1 MKRILLLIIVICATI
16 SARAQF
22 GAGGGGSNI
31 VGKISG
37 TVIDSLTRKPVDYA
51 TISLF
56 KSGAK
61 TPINGVLTDEKG
73 NFRLDNIRAGQYKIT
88 VSFIGYPT
96 KTFDPVETTASKP
109 DNNMGTLVVAPSAKA
124 LKEVAIVGQA
134 SLIENKIDKI
144 VYNAEKDL
152 TAAGGNATD
161 VLQKVPMV
169 SVDMNGNVAVRG
181 DQNVKVLINGKPS
194 GATSASLSDVL
205 KTIPADQIKS
215 IEVITSP
222 SAKYDAEGSAGIINI
237 ITKTK
242 NASGISGGVSGG
254 VGTRQ
259 NNGNV
264 NLNYNKNRFNFSA
277 NLGGNLT
284 WPQTMTTI
292 FEQTIETP
300 AIAANGTRPAVAAVH
315 QYSNNNTS
323 SETKR
328 HGARGTLTAGYEFNG
343 FNSINSTLA
352 LNDGGFNTNGG
363 GNYNI
368 QNYLDP
374 TKSIDY
380 IGKNTN
386 KNRFTGFDWNVDYTH
401 KFKKEGHE
409 LTVSGQWSHSII
421 KTDYSSLFSSQKVGQ
436 SAPQPSQMGN
446 NDGKNNEYT
455 AQADYTNPFS
465 KTLKLEAGAKTIQ
478 RRLNSVYDIF
488 SVDSLGNNRILDA
501 ENSNLYN
508 YNQNVYAGYSV
519 FTITLPKNY
528 SVLAGFRYE
537 NTQIKG
543 DPKTPF
549 ASGDNQ
555 QALSPF
561 TASYNTYIPSLT
573 IQKVFGS
580 NTLKLSYSKRIQRPS
595 LQVLNPFIN
604 RTNIQAQSVGNP
616 NLAPEVSQTIE
627 LNYNTFIKTSV
638 LNFSVY
644 YKRTNDL
651 IEGLADPI
659 TEYITT
665 GAKIDTV
672 HGTRT
677 IQRNAALNNSW
688 GASFFGS
695 INPIKPLTVRG
706 SVNVFTYSP
715 TVYAQYTDFIN
726 PDAIKTQYQ
735 YTLFGSAQYT
745 FPKNFIFEAFGFVN
759 SPRRTIQ
766 GSSPSFGIYAFG
778 VKKQFMNKKAS
789 IGFNAVQPFAVNKSF
804 NQSISSPGF
813 SQTSRT
819 QFPFQSFGITFSYS
833 FGKMS
838 FSNPQ
843 QQKKKGVNN
852 DDQIQGGDQTG
863 GGAAPAGGR

>member
-1 MKRILLLIIVICATI
+1 MKRILLLIIVIYASIT
-16 SARAQF
+16 AKAQLPV
-22 GAGGGGSNI
+22 GGGGI

-37 TVIDSLTRKPVDYA
+37 TVIDSLTKKPVDYA
-51 TISLF
+51 TISIY

-73 NFRLDNIRAGQYKIT
+73 NFQINNLRAGAYKIT

-96 KTFDPVETTASKP
+96 KTFDPVETSASKP
-109 DNNMGTLVVAPSAKA
+109 DNNMGTLVISPSAKA
-124 LKEVAIVGQA
+124 LKEVQVVGQA
-134 SLIENKIDKI
+134 ALIENKIDKI

-161 VLQKVPMV
+161 VLQKVPLV
-169 SVDMNGNVAVRG
+169 SVDMNGNVAIRG
-181 DQNVKVLINGKPS
+181 DGNVRVLINGKPS

-215 IEVITSP
+215 IEVVTSP

-242 NASGISGGVSGG
+242 NASGISGSVSGG

-259 NNGNV
+259 NNGNM

-284 WPQTMTTI
+284 WPQTMTSD
-292 FEQTIETP
+292 FQQTIKAGT
-300 AIAANGTRPAVAAVH
+300 ANQFNH
-315 QYSNNNTS
+315 NNTS

-352 LNDGGFNTNGG
+352 LNDGGFNTNGNG
-363 GNYNI
+363 TYRITDYN
-368 QNYLDP
+368 DP
-374 TKSIDY
+374 TKSLEY
-380 IGKNTN
+380 FGRNTN
-386 KNRFTGFDWNVDYTH
+386 KNKFTGFDWNLDYTH

-409 LTVSGQWSHSII
+409 ITVSGQWSHSII
-421 KTDYSSLFSSQKVGQ
+421 NTDYTNLFTAK
-436 SAPQPSQMGN
+436 QPSQLASN
-446 NDGKNNEYT
+446 NGKNNEYT
-455 AQADYTNPFS
+455 AQADYTNPIS
-465 KTLKLEAGAKTIQ
+465 KKLKLEAGGKTIQ
-478 RRLNSVYDIF
+478 RRINSVYDIYA
-488 SVDSLGNNRILDA
+488 VDSLGNNRILDT

-519 FTITLPKNY
+519 FTLTLPKNY

-537 NTQIKG
+537 NTQITG
-543 DPKTPF
+543 DPKTPY
-549 ASGDNQ
+549 ASGENQ
-555 QALSPF
+555 QELKPF
-561 TASYNTYIPSLT
+561 SASYNTYVPSLT
-573 IQKVFGS
+573 VQKVFGS
-580 NTLKLSYSKRIQRPS
+580 NTFKLSYSKRITRPS

-604 RTNIQAQSVGNP
+604 RANIQAQSVGNP

-627 LNYNTFIKTSV
+627 LNYNTFIKSSV

-651 IEGLADPI
+651 IEGLASPI
-659 TEYITT
+659 TE
-665 GAKIDTV
+665 TV
-672 HGTRT
+672 GDSTVTGTRT
-677 IQRNAALNNSW
+677 EQRNAALNNSW

-695 INPIKPLTVRG
+695 INPIKPLTIRG
-706 SVNVFTYSP
+706 SVNVFTYNP
-715 TVYAQYTDFIN
+715 TVYAQYANFIN
-726 PDAIKTQYQ
+726 TDAIKTQFQ
-735 YTLFGSAQYT
+735 YTMFGSAQYL
-745 FPKNFIFEAFGFVN
+745 FPKNFIFEAFGFIN

-778 VKKQFMNKKAS
+778 VKKQFLDKKAS
-789 IGFNAVQPFAVNKSF
+789 IGFNTVQPFAVNKAF
-804 NQSISSPGF
+804 NQNISSPGF
-813 SQTSRT
+813 SQTSKT

-833 FGKMS
+833 FGKIS

-843 QQKKKGVNN
+843 QKKKKGVNN

>member
-1 MKRILLLIIVICATI
+1 MKRILLLIIVICASI
-16 SARAQF
+16 SAKAQF
-22 GAGGGGSNI
+22 GVGGGGSGI

-37 TVIDSLTRKPVDYA
+37 TVIDSLTKKPVDYA

-73 NFRLDNIRAGQYKIT
+73 NFKIDNIRSGKYKIT

-96 KTFDPVETTASKP
+96 KTYDPVETTASKP
-109 DNNMGTLVVAPSAKA
+109 DNNMGQLVIAPSAKS
-124 LKEVAIVGQA
+124 LKEVQVVGQQA
-134 SLIENKIDKI
+134 LIENKIDKI

-161 VLQKVPMV
+161 VLQKVPLV
-169 SVDMNGNVAVRG
+169 SVDMNGNVALRG
-181 DQNVKVLINGKPS
+181 DQNVRVLINGKPS

-215 IEVITSP
+215 IEVLTSP
-222 SAKYDAEGSAGIINI
+222 SAKYDAEGSGGIINI

-242 NASGISGGVSGG
+242 NASGVSGSVSGG

-259 NNGNV
+259 NNGNM

-284 WPQTMTTI
+284 WPQTMTSI
-292 FEQTIETP
+292 FDQTINTP
-300 AIAANGTRPAVAAVH
+300 AIPANGTNPAVDAVH
-315 QYSNNNTS
+315 QRNYNTTAN
-323 SETKR
+323 ETKR

-363 GNYNI
+363 GNYSIENFI
-368 QNYLDP
+368 TP
-374 TKSIDY
+374 AKSIEY
-380 IGKNTN
+380 IGKTMN
-386 KNRFTGFDWNVDYTH
+386 KNKFTGFDWNLDYTH

-409 LTVSGQWSHSII
+409 ITVSGQWSHSII
-421 KTDYSSLFSSQKVGQ
+421 KTDYMSLFQAKPLTGKA
-436 SAPQPSQMGN
+436 APQPSQKGN
-446 NDGKNNEYT
+446 NNGKNNEYT
-455 AQADYTNPFS
+455 VQADYTLPIS
-465 KTLKLEAGAKTIQ
+465 KTLKLEAGGKTIQ
-478 RRLNSVYDIF
+478 RRINSDYTIF
-488 SVDSLGNNRILDA
+488 SVDSVGNNAIVDPL
-501 ENSNLYN
+501 NSNLYN

-519 FTITLPKNY
+519 FNITLPKNY

-543 DPKTPF
+543 DPKTPY
-549 ASGDNQ
+549 ASGENQ
-555 QALSPF
+555 QQLNPF
-561 TASYNTYIPSLT
+561 TASYNTYVPSLT
-573 IQKVFGS
+573 IQKVFGT

-604 RTNIQAQSVGNP
+604 RTNIQSQSVGNP
-616 NLAPEVSQTIE
+616 NLAPEVSQTVE
-627 LNYNTFIKTSV
+627 LNYNTFIKSSV

-651 IEGLADPI
+651 IEGLADPLQEI
-659 TEYITT
+659 VN
-665 GAKIDTV
+665 GDTV
-672 HGTRT
+672 NATRT

-695 INPIKPLTVRG
+695 INPIKPLTIRG
-706 SVNVFTYSP
+706 SVNVFTYNP
-715 TVYAQYTDFIN
+715 TVYTEFANFIN
-726 PDAIKTQYQ
+726 PDAIKTQLQ
-735 YTLFGSAQYT
+735 YTMFGSAQYT
-745 FPKNFIFEAFGFVN
+745 FPKDFIFEAFGFIN

-789 IGFNAVQPFAVNKSF
+789 IGFNTVQPFAVNKAF
-804 NQSISSPGF
+804 NQNISSPGF

-833 FGKMS
+833 FGKIS

-843 QQKKKGVNN
+843 QKKKKGVNN
-852 DDQIQGGDQTG
+852 DDQIQGGDQNG
-863 GGAAPAGGR
+863 GGTPAGGR

>member
-1 MKRILLLIIVICATI
+1 MKRIFLLIIVICAAIT
-16 SARAQF
+16 AKAQLPV
-22 GAGGGGSNI
+22 GGGSSI

-37 TVIDSLTRKPVDYA
+37 TVIDSLTKKPVDYA
-51 TISLF
+51 TISIF
-56 KSGAK
+56 KSGAQ

-73 NFRLDNIRAGQYKIT
+73 NFQINNLRAGKYKIT

-96 KTFDPVETTASKP
+96 KTYDPVETTASKP
-109 DNNMGTLVVAPSAKA
+109 DNNMGSLVIAPSAKA
-124 LKEVAIVGQA
+124 LKEVQIVGQA
-134 SLIENKIDKI
+134 PLIENKIDKI

-161 VLQKVPMV
+161 VLQKVPLV
-169 SVDMNGNVAVRG
+169 SVDMNGNVAIRG
-181 DQNVKVLINGKPS
+181 DGNVRVLINGKPS

-215 IEVITSP
+215 IEVVTSP

-242 NASGISGGVSGG
+242 NASGISGSVSGG

-259 NNGNV
+259 NNGNM

-284 WPQTMTTI
+284 WPQTMTTL
-292 FEQTIETP
+292 FDQTINTGSV
-300 AIAANGTRPAVAAVH
+300 NQHNLNST
-315 QYSNNNTS
+315 SN
-323 SETKR
+323 ETKR

-343 FNSINSTLA
+343 FNSINSTIA

-363 GNYNI
+363 GTYSI
-368 QNYLDP
+368 QDFADP

-380 IGKNTN
+380 IGKTMN
-386 KNRFTGFDWNVDYTH
+386 KNKFTGFDWNVDYTH

-409 LTVSGQWSHSII
+409 ITVSGQWSHSII
-421 KTDYSSLFSSQKVGQ
+421 KTDYSSLFTAK
-436 SAPQPSQMGN
+436 QPSQMGN

-455 AQADYTNPFS
+455 AQADYTNPIS
-465 KTLKLEAGAKTIQ
+465 KTLKFEAGGKTIQ
-478 RRLNSVYDIF
+478 RRINSVYNIF
-488 SVDSLGNNRILDA
+488 SVNPDGTNPILDT

-543 DPKTPF
+543 DPETPY
-549 ASGDNQ
+549 ASGDNKQ
-555 QALSPF
+555 ELNPF
-561 TASYNTYIPSLT
+561 TASYNTYVPSLT

-580 NTLKLSYSKRIQRPS
+580 NTFKLSYSKRIQRPA

-604 RTNIQAQSVGNP
+604 RSNIQSQSVGNP
-616 NLAPEVSQTIE
+616 NLAPEVSQTVE
-627 LNYNTFIKTSV
+627 LNYNAFIKTSV

-651 IEGLADPI
+651 IEGIAMPI
-659 TEYITT
+659 SEVVD
-665 GAKIDTV
+665 GETV
-672 HGTRT
+672 IGTRT
-677 IQRNAALNNSW
+677 VQNNVALNNSW

-695 INPIKPLTVRG
+695 INPIKPLTIRG
-706 SVNVFTYSP
+706 SINAFTYSP
-715 TVYAQYTDFIN
+715 TVYDAYVGSINSDALKTRLMYTM
-726 PDAIKTQYQ
+726 
-735 YTLFGSAQYT
+735 FGSAQYT
-745 FPKNFIFEAFGFVN
+745 FPKDIIFEAFGFIN
-759 SPRRTIQ
+759 SARRTIQ
-766 GSSPSFGIYAFG
+766 GTNPSFGIYAFG
-778 VKKQFMNKKAS
+778 LKKQFMNKKAS
-789 IGFNAVQPFAVNKSF
+789 LGFNTVQPFAVNKAF
-804 NQSISSPGF
+804 NQNISSPGF
-813 SQTSRT
+813 TQISRT
-819 QFPFQSFGITFSYS
+819 QFPFQSFGLTFSYS
-833 FGKMS
+833 FGKIS
-838 FSNPQ
+838 FKAPNPT
-843 QQKKKGVNN
+843 QKKKGVNN

-863 GGAAPAGGR
+863 GGAPTGGR

>member
-1 MKRILLLIIVICATI
+1 MKRVLLLIIVICATV
-16 SARAQF
+16 SAKAQF
-22 GAGGGGSNI
+22 GVGGGGSSV

-37 TVIDSLTRKPVDYA
+37 TVIDSLTKKPVDYA

-61 TPINGVLTDEKG
+61 APINGVLTDEKG
-73 NFRLDNIRAGQYKIT
+73 HFQINNVKAGKYKVTI
-88 VSFIGYPT
+88 SFIGYPS

-109 DNNMGTLVVAPSAKA
+109 DNDMGDLVIAPSAKA

-134 SLIENKIDKI
+134 ALIENKIDKI

-161 VLQKVPMV
+161 VLQKVPLV
-169 SVDMNGNVAVRG
+169 SVDMNGNVAIRG
-181 DQNVKVLINGKPS
+181 DGNVRVLINGKPS

-215 IEVITSP
+215 IEVVTSP

-237 ITKTK
+237 ITKSK
-242 NASGISGGVSGG
+242 NASGISGSVSGG

-259 NNGNV
+259 NNGNI
-264 NLNYNKNRFNFSA
+264 NLNYSKNRFNFSA

-292 FEQTIETP
+292 FDQTINTG
-300 AIAANGTRPAVAAVH
+300 ALNRR
-315 QYSNNNTS
+315 NLNNTS

-328 HGARGTLTAGYEFNG
+328 HGARGTFTAGYEFNG
-343 FNSINSTLA
+343 FNSINSTIA
-352 LNDGGFNTNGG
+352 VNDGGFNTNGG
-363 GNYNI
+363 GNYSIEDFATPAN
-368 QNYLDP
+368 
-374 TKSIDY
+374 SIDY
-380 IGKNTN
+380 IGKTLNHN
-386 KNRFTGFDWNVDYTH
+386 KFSGFDWNLDYTH

-421 KTDYSSLFSSQKVGQ
+421 KTDYSTLYTSQQ
-436 SAPQPSQMGN
+436 TTPAIPQPNQMGS

-455 AQADYTNPFS
+455 AQADYSNPLT
-465 KTLKLEAGAKTIQ
+465 KRLKLEAGGKTIQ
-478 RRLNSVYDIF
+478 RRISSIYDIF
-488 SVDSLGNNRILDA
+488 SVDADGNNPVLDV

-519 FTITLPKNY
+519 FTITLPKNF

-543 DPKTPF
+543 DPKTPY
-549 ASGDNQ
+549 ASNDNQ
-555 QALSPF
+555 QELNPF
-561 TASYNTYIPSLT
+561 TASYNTYVPSLT
-573 IQKVFGS
+573 LQKVFGT
-580 NTLKLSYSKRIQRPS
+580 NTFKLSYSKRIQRPS
-595 LQVLNPFIN
+595 LFVLNPFIN
-604 RTNIQAQSVGNP
+604 RASSQAQSVGNP
-616 NLAPEVSQTIE
+616 NLAPEVSQTVE
-627 LNYNTFIKTSV
+627 LNYNTFIKSSV

-651 IEGLADPI
+651 IEGIAVPI
-659 TEYITT
+659 DEIVD
-665 GAKIDTV
+665 GKHV
-672 HGTRT
+672 VGTRT
-677 IQRNAALNNSW
+677 VQNNVALNNSL

-695 INPIKPLTVRG
+695 INPIKPLTLR
-706 SVNVFTYSP
+706 SSINVFTYNP
-715 TVYAQYTDFIN
+715 TVYDQYAGSVNQDALKTRVQYTM
-726 PDAIKTQYQ
+726 
-735 YTLFGSAQYT
+735 FGSAQYT
-745 FPKNFIFEAFGFVN
+745 FPKDFIFEAFGFVN

-778 VKKQFMNKKAS
+778 IKKQFMNKKAS
-789 IGFNAVQPFAVNKSF
+789 LGFNTVQPFAVNKAF
-804 NQSISSPGF
+804 NQNISSPGF
-813 SQTSRT
+813 TQISRT

-833 FGKMS
+833 FGKLN

-843 QQKKKGVNN
+843 QKKKKGVNN

-863 GGAAPAGGR
+863 GVGAPAGGR

>member
-1 MKRILLLIIVICATI
+1 MKRIFLLIIVICAAIT
-16 SARAQF
+16 AKAQLPVS
-22 GAGGGGSNI
+22 GGSGI

-37 TVIDSLTRKPVDYA
+37 TVVDSLTKKPVDYA
-51 TISLF
+51 TISIF

-73 NFRLDNIRAGQYKIT
+73 NFRIDNLRAGKYKIT

-96 KTFDPVETTASKP
+96 KTYDPVETTASKP
-109 DNNMGTLVVAPSAKA
+109 DNNMGTLVISPSAKA
-124 LKEVAIVGQA
+124 LKEVQIVGQA
-134 SLIENKIDKI
+134 PLIENKIDKI

-161 VLQKVPMV
+161 VLQKVPLV
-169 SVDMNGNVAVRG
+169 SVDMNGNVAIRG
-181 DQNVKVLINGKPS
+181 DGNVRVLINGKPS

-215 IEVITSP
+215 IEVVTSP

-242 NASGISGGVSGG
+242 NASGISGSVSGG

-259 NNGNV
+259 NNGNM

-284 WPQTMTTI
+284 WPQTMTTD
-292 FEQTIETP
+292 FQQTINTG
-300 AIAANGTRPAVAAVH
+300 AANQFSH
-315 QYSNNNTS
+315 NNTS

-343 FNSINSTLA
+343 FNSINSTIA

-363 GNYNI
+363 GTYRITDYN
-368 QNYLDP
+368 DP
-374 TKSIDY
+374 TKSLEY
-380 IGKNTN
+380 FGRNTN
-386 KNRFTGFDWNVDYTH
+386 KNKFSGFDWNIDYTH

-409 LTVSGQWSHSII
+409 ITVSGQWSHSII
-421 KTDYSSLFSSQKVGQ
+421 NTDYTNLFTAK
-436 SAPQPSQMGN
+436 QPSQLASN
-446 NDGKNNEYT
+446 NGKNNEYT
-455 AQADYTNPFS
+455 AQADYTLPIS
-465 KTLKLEAGAKTIQ
+465 KTLKLEAGGKTIQ
-478 RRLNSVYDIF
+478 RRINSVYDIYA
-488 SVDSLGNNRILDA
+488 VDSLGNNRTLDT

-537 NTQIKG
+537 NTQITG
-543 DPKTPF
+543 DPKTPY
-549 ASGDNQ
+549 ASGENQ
-555 QALSPF
+555 QVLNPF
-561 TASYNTYIPSLT
+561 SASYNTYVPSLT
-573 IQKVFGS
+573 VQKVFGS
-580 NTLKLSYSKRIQRPS
+580 NTFKLSYSKRITRPS

-616 NLAPEVSQTIE
+616 NLAPEVSQTVE
-627 LNYNTFIKTSV
+627 LNFNTFIKSSV

-651 IEGLADPI
+651 IEGLASPI
-659 TEYITT
+659 TEIV
-665 GAKIDTV
+665 GDSTV
-672 HGTRT
+672 TGTRT
-677 IQRNAALNNSW
+677 LQRNAALNNSW

-695 INPIKPLTVRG
+695 INPIKPLTIRG
-706 SVNVFTYSP
+706 SVNVFTYNP
-715 TVYAQYTDFIN
+715 TVYAQYANFIN
-726 PDAIKTQYQ
+726 TDAIKTQFQ
-735 YTLFGSAQYT
+735 YTMFGSAQYL
-745 FPKNFIFEAFGFVN
+745 FPKDFIFEAFGFIN

-789 IGFNAVQPFAVNKSF
+789 IGFNTVQPFAVNKAF
-804 NQSISSPGF
+804 NQNISSPGF
-813 SQTSRT
+813 TQISKT
-819 QFPFQSFGITFSYS
+819 QFPFQSFGLTFSYS
-833 FGKMS
+833 FGKIS
-838 FSNPQ
+838 FKAPNPT
-843 QQKKKGVNN
+843 QKKKGVNN

-863 GGAAPAGGR
+863 GGAPTGGR